1 MECELQPFAP
11 SELIQHDEVEVAV
24 RAHLAADLVS
34 RGIVVGA
41 VGGVAFDRAH
51 DLRERL
57 HDDAGVMPAIL
68 RARLADQHQTAGWNA
83 FRIADRA
90 LAADET
96 LARFS
101 VLRETI
107 AVRVIVD
114 RKLAAEG
121 RRGLRDHRADESGAP
136 RVGARRQLRIARTL
150 ISVQIQTHPRPAILS
165 AHFAGAL

>member
-1 MECELQPFAP
+1 MEHELQPFAP

-24 RAHLAADLVS
+24 RAHLAADLVP

-41 VGGVAFDRAH
+41 VRGVALDRAH

-68 RARLADQHQTAGWNA
+68 RARLADQHETAGRNA

-96 LARFS
+96 LACFGI
-101 VLRETI
+101 LREAI
-107 AVRVIVD
+107 AVRVVID

-121 RRGLRDHRADESGAP
+121 RRGLRDDRADESGTP
-136 RVGARRQLRIARTL
+136 RVGTRRQLRIARTL
-150 ISVQIQTHPRPAILS
+150 IAVQVQTHPRPAILS
-165 AHFAGAL
+165 AD